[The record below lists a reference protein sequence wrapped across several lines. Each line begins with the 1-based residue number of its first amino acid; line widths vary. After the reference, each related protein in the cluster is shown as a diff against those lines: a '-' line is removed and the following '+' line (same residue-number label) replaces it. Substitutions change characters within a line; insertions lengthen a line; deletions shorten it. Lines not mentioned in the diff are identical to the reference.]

1 MNGFW
6 RLLSRV
12 KDYKRNFALSII
24 SNILYSVFTVI
35 SIPLLVPFF
44 TILFDRSVPNPV
56 MPKDS
61 NMNDWLKYWISTLI
75 NEYGKEMTLLYVCIA
90 LLIVFFFKNLF
101 RYAAQYFI
109 TPMRY
114 GIIYDLRKRLFQ
126 KYLDLPLS
134 FYSNERKG
142 ALMSSITTD
151 VQEVEWS
158 ILSVIESVFK
168 APIIMIGCIVYMLY
182 TSPQLT
188 LFVFFLVIFAGL
200 IIGKTVTSLK
210 ENSVNIQDSM
220 ANLSSHVEETLG
232 GLRIIKGF
240 NAENYQAAKFDKENS
255 FFRDILIKV
264 INRRDLAAPLSEFL
278 GVSVVTILL
287 WYGATLVFDSKLE
300 PDTFFSFVFAFY
312 QVIEPAK
319 SFSSAY
325 FNIQKGMA
333 ALDRIDR
340 VLDLHNDITSKPDAL
355 NLSGFQENIEFDHVS
370 FIYKGTERKA
380 LDDISLTIKK
390 GEIIALVGT
399 SGAGKSTFV
408 DLVPRFFD
416 VTKGRICID
425 GHDVRDLDISSLR
438 SLFGIVSQDPILLH
452 DTIANNI
459 VFGAQGYT
467 SEQIKQAAIIANAHD
482 FISALPQGYDTSIG
496 DRGLRLSGG
505 QRQRLT
511 IARAI
516 LRNPPVLILDEATSA
531 LDSESEKLVQQALEK
546 VMINRTSI
554 VVAHRLSTIQR
565 ADKII
570 VLEEGKI
577 IQTGQ
582 HNELVTVDG
591 PYKRFVEIQ
600 SFEG

>member
-1 MNGFW
+1 M
-6 RLLSRV
+6 
-12 KDYKRNFALSII
+12 
-24 SNILYSVFTVI
+24 
-35 SIPLLVPFF
+35 
-44 TILFDRSVPNPV
+44 
-56 MPKDS
+56 
-61 NMNDWLKYWISTLI
+61 
-75 NEYGKEMTLLYVCIA
+75 
-90 LLIVFFFKNLF
+90 
-101 RYAAQYFI
+101 
-109 TPMRY
+109 
-114 GIIYDLRKRLFQ
+114 
-126 KYLDLPLS
+126 
-134 FYSNERKG
+134 
-142 ALMSSITTD
+142 
-151 VQEVEWS
+151 
-158 ILSVIESVFK
+158 
-168 APIIMIGCIVYMLY
+168 
-182 TSPQLT
+182 
-188 LFVFFLVIFAGL
+188 
-200 IIGKTVTSLK
+200 
-210 ENSVNIQDSM
+210 
-220 ANLSSHVEETLG
+220 
-232 GLRIIKGF
+232 
-240 NAENYQAAKFDKENS
+240 
-255 FFRDILIKV
+255 
-264 INRRDLAAPLSEFL
+264 
-278 GVSVVTILL
+278 
-287 WYGATLVFDSKLE
+287 
-300 PDTFFSFVFAFY
+300 
-312 QVIEPAK
+312 
-319 SFSSAY
+319 
-325 FNIQKGMA
+325 
-333 ALDRIDR
+333 
-340 VLDLHNDITSKPDAL
+340 
-355 NLSGFQENIEFDHVS
+355 
-370 FIYKGTERKA
+370 
-380 LDDISLTIKK
+380 
-390 GEIIALVGT
+390 VGT